1 MFLFLCSNPIV
12 DYLYILDSVYT
23 ERYMKTPAEN
33 PDGYRVRYL
42 TFFLFSGGMFSHEA
56 YIFCHVEQ
64 KFKLLLCGQEKS
76 VFCPN
81 CSKISR

>member
-42 TFFLFSGGMFSHEA
+42 TFFF
-56 YIFCHVEQ
+56 I
-64 KFKLLLCGQEKS
+64 
-76 VFCPN
+76 
-81 CSKISR
+81 